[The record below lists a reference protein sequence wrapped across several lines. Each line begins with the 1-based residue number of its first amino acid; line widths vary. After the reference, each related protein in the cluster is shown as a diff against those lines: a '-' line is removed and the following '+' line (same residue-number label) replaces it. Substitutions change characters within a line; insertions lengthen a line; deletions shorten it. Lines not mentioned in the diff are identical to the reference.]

1 MNKKTFK
8 IENLTWAIEPL
19 TYEMLKEDLN
29 NGLHVSD
36 WVFAHG
42 KYLATNIET
51 KKQFYV
57 SHFYKRDL
65 KEIMNICK

>member
-19 TYEMLKEDLN
+19 TYEMLEEDLN

-51 KKQFYV
+51 NKQFYV

>member
-1 MNKKTFK
+1 MTLKVFK
-8 IENLTWAIEPL
+8 LENTTWILEPL
-19 TYEMLKEDLN
+19 TYEMLMEDLKN
-29 NGLHVSD
+29 DLHVSD

-42 KYLATNIET
+42 KYLATNMET
-51 KKQFYV
+51 NKQFYV